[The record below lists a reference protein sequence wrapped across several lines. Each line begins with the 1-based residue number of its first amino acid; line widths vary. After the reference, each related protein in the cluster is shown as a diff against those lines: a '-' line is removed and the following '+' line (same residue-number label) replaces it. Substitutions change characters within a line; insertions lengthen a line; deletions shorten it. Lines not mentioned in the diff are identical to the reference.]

1 MELKKNFGK
10 FCLTLNNLEKFCVPF
25 VFGIII
31 YHYFINLLLCCA
43 YDKLIISLA
52 NIM

>member
-10 FCLTLNNLEKFCVPF
+10 FCLTLNNLEKFCVPS

-31 YHYFINLLLCCA
+31 YHYVKLLLCCT

-52 NIM
+52 NII